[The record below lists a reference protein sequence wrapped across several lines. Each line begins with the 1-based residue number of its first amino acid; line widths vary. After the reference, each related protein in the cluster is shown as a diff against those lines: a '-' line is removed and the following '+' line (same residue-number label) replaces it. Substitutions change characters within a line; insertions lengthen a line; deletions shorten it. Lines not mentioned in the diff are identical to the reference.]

1 MFKAR
6 RGRTALTIL
15 GMGIG
20 IGAILFLV
28 ALGYGLQNLLLESI
42 TTSDSLVTLDVSGN
56 PTEGVRLSRDKISEI
71 SQING
76 VSEVIPA
83 NELRAQLKYQETIS
97 EATAV
102 VTKPQFIKLDGK
114 KMASGAAL
122 SDNKREGMVMSS
134 AFYKIFG
141 QSAEEM
147 LGKKVTFSLFLPKI
161 ENGKE
166 KSEKTDITQEFEIVG
181 FVENE
186 DLIFYVN
193 SAALDDKLS
202 STDYSR
208 IKVKCADAASL
219 EEVKNK
225 LSGEGMS
232 VSSLSDTVKE
242 VNRLFMGVK
251 GILAFFGLIALL
263 VSAIGMFNTMTV
275 TLLER
280 TKEIGIMKAIG
291 ASERDVLL
299 MFIIESSIM
308 GFLGGF
314 VGIILGI
321 LTGSAV
327 NGIINVIAWRMGGQ
341 AIALFSYPLWFLAF
355 ILAFAALI
363 GFITGVGP
371 ARRASSIDPLE
382 AFRSR

>member
-42 TTSDSLVTLDVSGN
+42 TTSDSLITLDVSGN
-56 PTEGVRLSRDKISEI
+56 PAEGINLSKDKVGEI
-71 SQING
+71 TQIKG

-83 NELRAQLKYQETIS
+83 NEIRSQLKYQETVS
-97 EATAV
+97 EATV
-102 VTKPQFIKLDGK
+102 VATKPQFIKLDGK
-114 KMASGAAL
+114 KMASGLAL
-122 SDNKREGMVMSS
+122 SDNKPEGVVMSS

-141 QSAEEM
+141 RTADEM
-147 LGKKVTFSLFLPKI
+147 LGKKVSISLFLPKM

-166 KSEKTDITQEFEIVG
+166 RSEKTDITSEFEIVG

-186 DLIFYVN
+186 DLVFYAN
-193 SAALDDKLS
+193 SSALENELTS
-202 STDYSR
+202 IDYSR
-208 IKVKCADAASL
+208 IKVKCSDAGSL

-225 LSGEGMS
+225 LSGEGMV

-242 VNRLFMGVK
+242 VNKMFMGVK

-308 GFLGGF
+308 GFLGGL

-321 LTGSAV
+321 LAGSTF
-327 NGIINVIAWRMGGQ
+327 NGIINIVAWRMGGK
-341 AIALFSYPLWFLAF
+341 AITLFSYPLWFLAF
-355 ILAFAALI
+355 ILVFAAAI

-382 AFRSR
+382 AFRAR